1 MGRTK
6 SYDREILTEKAM
18 NLFRDHGFAGT
29 SAEMLAEGLGVNRYS
44 IYAEFGSKQGLFEAA
59 LERYDQTVLGPSFGP
74 LEAPGAGIDD
84 MRLLFEFYGAAGTG
98 PASGRGCLLCNTAI
112 EFGKNDPGGAGFVAR
127 YFERL
132 SGAFLAALNG
142 ARNRGEVAETIDLGK
157 EANFLTALV
166 LGLFVLIRAKA
177 PASTIQSAALVA
189 INHLE
194 GLRRTPAAP
203 M

>member
-6 SYDREILTEKAM
+6 SYDRETLSEKAM

-29 SAEMLAEGLGVNRYS
+29 SAEMLAERLGVNRYS
-44 IYAEFGSKQGLFEAA
+44 IYAEFGSKQGLFDAA
-59 LERYDQTVLGPSFGP
+59 LDRYDQTVLGPSFGP
-74 LEAPGAGIDD
+74 LEAPGAGIDEI
-84 MRLLFEFYGAAGTG
+84 RALFEFYGSAGTG

-112 EFGKNDPGGAGFVAR
+112 EFGKNDPGGAGFVER

-132 SGAFLAALNG
+132 TGAFFASLTS
-142 ARNRGEVAETIDLGK
+142 ARDLGEVGDSIDLGE

-177 PASTIQSAALVA
+177 PSTTIQGAALVA
-189 INHLE
+189 INHLDAL
-194 GLRRTPAAP
+194 GR
-203 M
+203 